1 MSWNLFRESFPGQ
14 RGDVCGATGRR
25 ELPQYQDRGGD
36 GMREQKKTRPAGGT
50 AEQADQE
57 KRRESGNSQC
67 HSSTGNTCGQDDGM
81 IYSLLL
87 EGAENAVTAKELAK
101 MAGLPNVRQLQE
113 EIARERDAGAVILST
128 CRNGGG
134 YYLPAEG
141 DTGRR
146 EIEEYIRTLKSRAL
160 NTLRAIRSARAALSD
175 LDRSRG

>member
-1 MSWNLFRESFPGQ
+1 MNNRK
-14 RGDVCGATGRR
+14 R
-25 ELPQYQDRGGD
+25 
-36 GMREQKKTRPAGGT
+36 TRPAGGT

-57 KRRESGNSQC
+57 KRRDSGNSYYN
-67 HSSTGNTCGQDDGM
+67 SSTGSTCGQDDGM

-87 EGAENAVTAKELAK
+87 EGAENAIPSKELAR
-101 MAGLPNVRQLQE
+101 MAGLRSVRQLQD
-113 EIARERDAGAVILST
+113 EIAQERDAGAVILST

-146 EIEEYIRTLKSRAL
+146 EIEEYVRTLKSRAL

-175 LDRSRG
+175 LDGSRG

>member
-1 MSWNLFRESFPGQ
+1 
-14 RGDVCGATGRR
+14 
-25 ELPQYQDRGGD
+25 
-36 GMREQKKTRPAGGT
+36 MREQKKTRPAGGT

-87 EGAENAVTAKELAK
+87 E
-101 MAGLPNVRQLQE
+101 
-113 EIARERDAGAVILST
+113 DAGAVILST

-160 NTLRAIRSARAALSD
+160 NTLRAIRSARAALRD

>member
-1 MSWNLFRESFPGQ
+1 ML
-14 RGDVCGATGRR
+14 
-25 ELPQYQDRGGD
+25 DRK
-36 GMREQKKTRPAGGT
+36 EKARPAGGT
-50 AEQADQE
+50 AEQANQE
-57 KRRESGNSQC
+57 KRRESGNSYFYFNMD
-67 HSSTGNTCGQDDGM
+67 GNRGQGNGTISD
-81 IYSLLL
+81 LLL
-87 EGAENAVTAKELAK
+87 EGAENAIAAKELAK

-160 NTLRAIRSARAALSD
+160 NTLRAIRSAQAALRD
-175 LDRSRG
+175 LDGSRG

>member
-1 MSWNLFRESFPGQ
+1 
-14 RGDVCGATGRR
+14 
-25 ELPQYQDRGGD
+25 
-36 GMREQKKTRPAGGT
+36 MREQKKTRPAGGT
-50 AEQADQE
+50 AEQADRE
-57 KRRESGNSQC
+57 KRRESGNSQFHC
-67 HSSTGNTCGQDDGM
+67 NTGGNHGQDGGR
-81 IYSLLL
+81 ISGLLL

-113 EIARERDAGAVILST
+113 EIAQERDAGAVILST